1 MAGMRPTCRVERRL
15 CRPIILDPADSLV
28 IGTAV
33 RVREPE
39 RSTPGAPKAGAP
51 KSGG

>member
-28 IGTAV
+28 SGTAV
-33 RVREPE
+33 CEPE